1 MLMFRVLLVSHGGL
15 AMAMLKSAEMI
26 AGSQKDVKT
35 LCLFPEDAPESF
47 RDRIAAVLEEW
58 KAEDVLVLSDIRS
71 GTPFNAVA
79 SLMQRYPFRHISG
92 VNLAMLIEALMDRD
106 DMSAEKAGNEIMKL
120 SGQTV
125 LDVNTLL
132 EK

>member
-1 MLMFRVLLVSHGGL
+1 MFRILLVSHGGL
-15 AMAMLKSAEMI
+15 ATAMLKSAEMI
-26 AGSQKDVKT
+26 AGAQKDIKT

-47 RDRIAAVLEEW
+47 RDKIADVLEEW
-58 KAEDVLVLSDIRS
+58 KDEDVLVLSDIRS
-71 GTPFNAVA
+71 GTPFNATA
-79 SLMQRYPFRHISG
+79 GLMERYPFRHISG

-106 DMSAEKAGNEIMKL
+106 DMSAEEAGDALMEL